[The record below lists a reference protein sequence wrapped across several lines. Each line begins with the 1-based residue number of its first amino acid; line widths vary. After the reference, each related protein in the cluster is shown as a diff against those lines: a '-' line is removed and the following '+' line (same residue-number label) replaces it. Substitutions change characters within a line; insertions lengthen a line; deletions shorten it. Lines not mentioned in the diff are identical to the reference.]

1 MRTDER
7 SETNL
12 SANDVSETRL
22 VIVSAGCDHVPLL
35 ARASIA
41 SLLYLSKTAMVC
53 LKITYLDLN
62 RCQILTEITRG
73 GINEETLSVRGLV
86 EVHETEYLS
95 IFAIPTYLDSSGGEC
110 TCSGVIFTLSLGNG
124 SLIEGNAGLYTG
136 SS

>member
-12 SANDVSETRL
+12 SANNVGETRL
-22 VIVSAGCDHVPLL
+22 VIVNAGCDHVPLL

-73 GINEETLSVRGLV
+73 GINEETLSIGGLV

-95 IFAIPTYLDSSGGEC
+95 HLCNPNIP
-110 TCSGVIFTLSLGNG
+110 
-124 SLIEGNAGLYTG
+124 
-136 SS
+136 